1 MMKSTSALY
10 LPLRR
15 ANLSKDVSSCI

>member
-15 ANLSKDVSSCI
+15 GNLSKDVSSCI